1 MVGFPGK
8 IDRWSGEA
16 KRRLL
21 MKGRWKI
28 VSIAVL
34 VLILSTAYLS
44 AQIQNALPT
53 DKKISDGRTYIF
65 FDGII
70 YRIISQI
77 PVEVRLSEVDESH
90 HKIVF
95 SWDQSAGPICNDVYV
110 QWEDFPPVYLGI
122 GTSCGDTY
130 ILGTETGYAEK

>member
-1 MVGFPGK
+1 
-8 IDRWSGEA
+8 
-16 KRRLL
+16 
-21 MKGRWKI
+21 MKGRWKV

-53 DKKISDGRTYIF
+53 DKKLGEGKTYVF
-65 FDGII
+65 FDGIL
-70 YRIISQI
+70 YRIISEV
-77 PVEVRLSEVDESH
+77 PVQVHFSEIDESH
-90 HKIVF
+90 HRVVF
-95 SWDQSAGPICNDVYV
+95 EWDQGVQSPICNDVYV